1 MFAHCICQVYKVF
14 KFSGTLAH
22 TFLQMG
28 QLAGSIKMLLIEVIL
43 IKKVP
48 L

>member
-1 MFAHCICQVYKVF
+1 MFAHCVCLVDKVF

-22 TFLQMG
+22 TSLQMG
-28 QLAGSIKMLLIEVIL
+28 QIAGSIKMLLIEVIL

-48 L
+48 